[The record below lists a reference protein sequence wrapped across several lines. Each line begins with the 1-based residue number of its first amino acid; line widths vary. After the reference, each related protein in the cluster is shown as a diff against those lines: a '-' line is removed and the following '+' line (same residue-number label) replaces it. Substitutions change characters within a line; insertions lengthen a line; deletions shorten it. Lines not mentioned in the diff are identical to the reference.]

1 MKDLY
6 KILGVSRS
14 ASQDDIKKSYRKLA
28 KELHPDRHPDDPKVA
43 ERFKEVSSAY
53 HILGDKTQRARYDS
67 GEIDADGRERMAH
80 GFQQSR
86 GGPRGGAGGHPFGGF
101 GGFGG
106 GTAEDIFADIFGSFR
121 RGGGGGETRFT
132 VRGQDKKYTLRVGF
146 IEAATGGTRRI
157 QLDGEKTLDVK
168 IPAGIESG
176 QQIRLKGQGHAGGGD
191 GAAGDAMV
199 EVNVEDHPIF
209 TRDGLDIHLELP
221 ITLDEAMLGA
231 KISVPTIHGSVT
243 LTVPKHAN
251 SGKTLRLK
259 GKGIQPAKGGPAGN
273 QYVKLQVVLPP
284 DPDEELENAVEKW
297 AKKHPYAVRDQR
309 YKT

>member
-1 MKDLY
+1 MEDLY

-14 ASQDDIKKSYRKLA
+14 ASQDEVKKAYRKLA
-28 KELHPDRHPDDPKVA
+28 KDLHPDRHPDDPKVA
-43 ERFKEVSSAY
+43 DRFKEVSSAY

-80 GFQQSR
+80 GFHHAR
-86 GGPRGGAGGHPFGGF
+86 GGPRSGAGEQPFGGF

-106 GTAEDIFADIFGSFR
+106 GSAEDIFADIFGGFR

-132 VRGQDKKYTLRVGF
+132 TRGQNKKYTLRVGF

-176 QQIRLKGQGHAGGGD
+176 QQIRLKGQGHVGAGGGTS
-191 GAAGDAMV
+191 GDAMV
-199 EVNVEDHPIF
+199 EVKVEGHPIF
-209 TRDGLDIHLELP
+209 SRDGLDIHLELP
-221 ITLDEAMLGA
+221 VTLDEAMLGA
-231 KISVPTIHGSVT
+231 KIAVPTIHGSVT
-243 LTVPKHAN
+243 LTIPKHSN

-259 GKGIQPAKGGPAGN
+259 GKGIQPAKGGEAGN

-284 DPDEELENAVEKW
+284 EPDEELEKTVENS
-297 AKKHPYAVRDQR
+297 AKKHPYSVRDQR
-309 YKT
+309 YNT